1 MRTIALAAIF
11 GVGLLAGG
19 VAAADP
25 YSDPAGRFTV
35 NTPAGWRIQPRNAT
49 GQSVVLAFNAT
60 NDCYFFGVPNPNTA
74 NSTPEAVHN
83 TQTAL
88 TPEAWVT
95 AGTPVRDFF
104 EGSPP
109 TLVTQ
114 SVDTSGFWPVQRAE
128 LRGPGKTVYAAILTR
143 PGVEI
148 RAFCSG
154 ANSASA
160 YDTVFSSLGHPN
172 DAAWQQ
178 AAQEQG
184 AARSAREAAAAQQQ
198 QQATPTE
205 ATQEHPEEDG
215 RRRRNRD
222 PSRRD

>member
-11 GVGLLAGG
+11 GVGLMAGG
-19 VAAADP
+19 VAAAEP
-25 YSDPAGRFTV
+25 YNDPAGRFTV
-35 NTPAGWRIQPRNAT
+35 NTPSGWRIQPQNAS

-60 NDCYFFGVPNPNTA
+60 NDCYFFGVPNPATA
-74 NSTPEAVHN
+74 NSSPEAVHN

-88 TPEAWVT
+88 TPDAWVT

-109 TLVTQ
+109 TLVSQ

-128 LRGPGKTVYAAILTR
+128 MRGPSKTVYAAILNR

-148 RAFCSG
+148 RAFCAG
-154 ANSASA
+154 AASASA
-160 YDTVFSSLGHPN
+160 YDLIFSTLGHPN

-178 AAQEQG
+178 AAEAAG
-184 AARSAREAAAAQQQ
+184 ASRAARAAAEPTPAQAEEAATEAAQ
-198 QQATPTE
+198 
-205 ATQEHPEEDG
+205 PEEEH
-215 RRRRNRD
+215 RRRRHRD